1 MEDFVNNSVIEDNS
15 IGVTAEPPPL
25 TVARNYIT
33 NPEAK
38 LNVTGKINWG
48 NPTTYV
54 RGGMNVYAYN
64 TTHTEY
70 GIKAAKKFQFNA
82 GTAVSV
88 IIGAI
93 VSWVASPGIVIAM
106 LTSLGAVLV
115 DNTLKY
121 VWSPTLKVDRISNIK
136 GIICGGGMTIVTK
149 NWSDYI
155 VNNDNGKKERYTTD
169 QYNAWYNNWSLS
181 KLADVGYQQYRYIV
195 GLRNTTPKASEFN

>member
-25 TVARNYIT
+25 TGARNYIT

-93 VSWVASPGIVIAM
+93 ISWVASLGIVIAM

-121 VWSPTLKVDRISNIK
+121 VWSPTLKVDRISNI
-136 GIICGGGMTIVTK
+136 
-149 NWSDYI
+149 
-155 VNNDNGKKERYTTD
+155 
-169 QYNAWYNNWSLS
+169 
-181 KLADVGYQQYRYIV
+181 
-195 GLRNTTPKASEFN
+195 